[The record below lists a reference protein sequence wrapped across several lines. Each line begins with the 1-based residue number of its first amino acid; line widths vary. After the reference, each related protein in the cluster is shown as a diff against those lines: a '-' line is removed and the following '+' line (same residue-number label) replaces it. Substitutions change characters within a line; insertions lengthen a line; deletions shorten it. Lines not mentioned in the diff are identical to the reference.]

1 MSLAVLT
8 SNLAN
13 YNPGAGSLIT
23 LRAGTGGFAL
33 SFDQLDDNFALL
45 MNKINDVLG
54 VSNADTATLASTTT
68 RVTTLEDGGLST
80 LIGST
85 KTWPHAL
92 TVTGELHAP
101 DQATISGIN
110 FTSAGTPAYG
120 NITSATK
127 LALGTTLTPI
137 GLEIQDTYTTV
148 HKDFNTYGLFKAG
161 LNHTGLSTST
171 TAPYLLQMVQ
181 GAANATDSTKWDS
194 QLTVNGQLSVHGQTW
209 TETLTVNQAAQ
220 IKGAALLD
228 GNAQVGGYL
237 LLNYLPIAAG
247 TGATANAVWKDSNG
261 FLRVG

>member
-8 SNLAN
+8 SNLVN

-92 TVTGELHAP
+92 TVTGALT
-101 DQATISGIN
+101 ATNATVGSVIMGSKALLAD
-110 FTSAGTPAYG
+110 TSLTIGTALSPVG
-120 NITSATK
+120 LQIT
-127 LALGTTLTPI
+127 
-137 GLEIQDTYTTV
+137 DTYTTV
-148 HKDFNTYGLFKAG
+148 GSVAYPKDLNVYGLFNAG
-161 LNHTGLSTST
+161 LNHTGLSTNASAT
-171 TAPYLLQMVQ
+171 YLLDVVQ
-181 GAANATDSTKWDS
+181 GAVNATDSTKWDS
-194 QLTVNGQLSVHGQTW
+194 YMAVNG
-209 TETLTVNQAAQ
+209 TLDVNGLLNSSTLKVDTTAQ
-220 IKGAALLD
+220 IVGAFFLD
-228 GNAQVGGYL
+228 
-237 LLNYLPIAAG
+237 YLPSSAG
-247 TGATANAVWKDSNG
+247 TGAAANVVWKDSNG